1 MVTRDVLKVLK
12 LQSPPARA
20 SLRTFK
26 TSLVPM
32 YHEIHSCSYD
42 LIYLL
47 ILSIG
52 PFEVMVN
59 RIVNCD
65 LLIEREFSYCR
76 LITFFI
82 KPWAN
87 HDSLTTTTNDNR
99 SRSVPHHLGLTLL
112 IMKLTVRWSRSFC
125 WSIFP
130 NLFSA

>member
-32 YHEIHSCSYD
+32 YHEIHSRSYD

-47 ILSIG
+47 MLSIG

-82 KPWAN
+82 KP
-87 HDSLTTTTNDNR
+87 
-99 SRSVPHHLGLTLL
+99 
-112 IMKLTVRWSRSFC
+112 
-125 WSIFP
+125 
-130 NLFSA
+130 